1 MNKTTFKYALFLVAI
16 CAIAGLLLALVNKVT
31 APVIEESRQKE
42 LREALREKL
51 EEYYPYEYY
60 RQGDDGSNDV
70 AENAVQAF
78 YYAFNENKELEAV
91 IFQTSFYGYKSQI
104 ISLISIKVDGTIE
117 GARMIAGNDTYDLS
131 DFDFEVDE
139 ETVDDY
145 EYTIKA
151 GMTKTSE
158 GVVNGIDAAVSYFK
172 SIKDDLGGVSYE

>member
-60 RQGDDGSNDV
+60 LQGDDGSNDV

-117 GARMIAGNDTYDLS
+117 ER
-131 DFDFEVDE
+131 E
-139 ETVDDY
+139 
-145 EYTIKA
+145 
-151 GMTKTSE
+151 
-158 GVVNGIDAAVSYFK
+158 
-172 SIKDDLGGVSYE
+172 

>member
-31 APVIEESRQKE
+31 APVIEERSRQKS
-42 LREALREKL
+42 LPEKL

-60 RQGDDGSNDV
+60 LQGDDGSNDV

>member
-31 APVIEESRQKE
+31 APVIESRQKS
-42 LREALREKL
+42 LREKL